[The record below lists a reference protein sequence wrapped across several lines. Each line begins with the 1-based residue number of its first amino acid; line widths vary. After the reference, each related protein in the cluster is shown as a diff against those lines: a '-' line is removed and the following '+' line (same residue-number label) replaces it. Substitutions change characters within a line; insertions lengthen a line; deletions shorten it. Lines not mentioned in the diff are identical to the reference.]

1 MKQFASI
8 TYLFVL
14 INAFN
19 HIFCNPLQLK
29 SICIDEQPAI
39 STNSNFDLSLVS
51 DLIEFFLPIRLEERV
66 EG

>member
-51 DLIEFFLPIRLEERV
+51 DLMN
-66 EG
+66 